1 MYVKSCLM
9 EKIILKKGYYTIYE
23 VNTKGVTKFRVDS
36 GKLLFVAR
44 FKKYIPNP
52 YRDVKEFK
60 DLETATN
67 YVSKKLMV
75 GKQIKK
81 KKIES
86 LPKSLYFILIKEEK
100 TGVLFVKI
108 GITSK
113 KFIMRRFSKAHGY
126 EGYTIESIL
135 RRIDTPDAEKIEKKI
150 HDTLKKK
157 KSVKKYRP
165 LLKTFGGYSECYDS
179 SCFEDIC
186 KVFDNATKG
195 L

>member
-1 MYVKSCLM
+1 M

-23 VNTKGVTKFRVDS
+23 IKNKDIIKYRVDS
-36 GKLLFVAR
+36 GKLLFIAR
-44 FKKYIPNP
+44 FKKYVPNP

-60 DLETATN
+60 TIELATN

-75 GKQIKK
+75 GNQIKK
-81 KKIES
+81 KKIDS
-86 LPKSLYFILIKEEK
+86 LPKSLYFILIKEEE
-100 TGVLFVKI
+100 TGVVFVKI
-108 GITSK
+108 GITTK
-113 KFIMRRFSKAHGY
+113 KFIIRRFSKAHGY

-135 RRIDTPDAEKIEKKI
+135 RRVDTPDAEKIEKKI

-165 LLKTFGGYSECYDS
+165 VLKTFGGYSECYDS
-179 SCFEDIC
+179 SCFEEIC
-186 KVFDNATKG
+186 KVFDNATKN

>member
-1 MYVKSCLM
+1 M
-9 EKIILKKGYYTIYE
+9 EKIILKKGYYTVYE
-23 VNTKGVTKFRVDS
+23 VTIKGNTLYRVDS

-60 DLETATN
+60 TLDSATN

-86 LPKSLYFILIKEEK
+86 LPKSLYFILIKEES
-100 TGVLFVKI
+100 TGIIFVKI
-108 GITSK
+108 GITTK
-113 KFIMRRFSKAHGY
+113 KFIIRRFSKAHGY
-126 EGYTIESIL
+126 DGYTVESIL

-157 KSVKKYRP
+157 RSVKKYRP
-165 LLKTFGGYSECYDS
+165 VLKTFGGYSECYDS
-179 SCFEDIC
+179 NCFEEIC